1 MASARA
7 RMGALRRKIGKR
19 QKKAGVASGI
29 FSTLGTVAAFGAG
42 QAKKAETAWG
52 EYEAGYKELGGE
64 GFERPKF
71 GQKGY
76 FKGPEGEVRIG
87 ASIYDRSKIQEAGSF
102 LGSDAAAVLDDD
114 ARKQYLGRTAPG
126 RDMTAEEVSTTR
138 ESLRPK
144 MPFTEDEYDVD
155 EEFGT
160 LISDRPVYQPAP
172 PKSMKPQVW
181 QNQEPGLST
190 VGKDWQTPPP
200 RPKPVSFGVQSPD
213 YLKGYQPNLQA
224 PGSTITDEDR
234 YQTARIQESQRM
246 APRLARQRADQAAIG
261 TTVPLPQDMSGI
273 NIASRHQQYLQRLG
287 EGDKRMEGTGT
298 YSFAR
303 GGDFITNGP
312 QKILVGDNPGGRE
325 RVSITP
331 LDSDDIKG
339 YYGKKRSWLESL
351 YENNRRRK
359 VY

>member
-7 RMGALRRKIGKR
+7 RLGKARRGIIKRERKSRMFSNILSDVGA
-19 QKKAGVASGI
+19 
-29 FSTLGTVAAFGAG
+29 VAAFGAG
-42 QAKKAETAWG
+42 QAKKADTAWG

-144 MPFTEDEYDVD
+144 MPFTEDKYDVD
-155 EEFGT
+155 EEFGDDAWT
-160 LISDRPVYQPAP
+160 AESPQEGQREGAMRPYHFSPIA
-172 PKSMKPQVW
+172 
-181 QNQEPGLST
+181 GLST

-339 YYGKKRSWLESL
+339 YYGKKRSWLEAL
-351 YENNRRRK
+351 YENNKQRK
-359 VY
+359 TY